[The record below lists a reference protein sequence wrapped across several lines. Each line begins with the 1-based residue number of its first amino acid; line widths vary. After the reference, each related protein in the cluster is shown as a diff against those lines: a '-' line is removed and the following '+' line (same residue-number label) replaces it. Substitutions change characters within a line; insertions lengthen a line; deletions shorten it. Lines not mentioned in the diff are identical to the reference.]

1 MARPRNKY
9 ERIQEKRKRLERL
22 YNRLANNGYP
32 CGVRFIINDSDYGER
47 LYNEYKYCY
56 GSKYRCI
63 YDKGKGIYI
72 TWRRPVE
79 SNYTVVRCYTS
90 KHSSHSFY
98 KRYSNK
104 ILRKKKELYNGN
116 QYRKVFD
123 YWWTLY

>member
-22 YNRLANNGYP
+22 YNRGVNDSYPFGVHFIVNN
-32 CGVRFIINDSDYGER
+32 SDYGET

-56 GSKYRCI
+56 GCNYRCV
-63 YDKGKGIYI
+63 YDKGRGRYI
-72 TWRRPVE
+72 TWKRPVG
-79 SNYTVVRCYTS
+79 SNYTAVRCYPS